1 MNAAHIFIALAA
13 AIPALAQTSA
23 TLARSRASFDL
34 IVHQPYPEAARLFG
48 PEGER
53 AWAGSHWNPE
63 FLHPQPAAD
72 VEGAVF
78 TIQHGSVK
86 AVWVSSLRDLDAR
99 HLQYV
104 YFLPNLLV
112 TVIDVRF
119 QPSGAGATNVNVVYT
134 RSALTLEGNEHV
146 ATLSRGDQAAGKEW
160 QLALDDYLITNRQN
174 RRP

>member
-1 MNAAHIFIALAA
+1 MTTDLLLFTAVAA
-13 AIPALAQTSA
+13 AAVAQPATPLAHVQTS
-23 TLARSRASFDL
+23 FD
-34 IVHQPYPEAARLFG
+34 VVVSQPYVEAVKLFG

-78 TIQHGSVK
+78 TIQHGGIK
-86 AVWVSSLRDLDAR
+86 AVWVSSVRDLDAR

-104 YFLPNLLV
+104 YFIPDLLV

-119 QPSGAGATNVNVVYT
+119 EPAAHDSTKVHVTYT
-134 RSALTLEGNEHV
+134 RTAITPEGNEHV
-146 ATLSRGDQAAGKEW
+146 AAMSHGDQSAGKEW
-160 QLALDDYLITNRQN
+160 QEALDAYLASAKPSQKR
-174 RRP
+174 